1 MRCVRYLMFQS
12 CLNKKTFT
20 SIALWNS
27 AETFM
32 WLRSLDCFMQKGQD
46 ESVDSAEMISV
57 PFGLR
62 HKQFSRCPGVLF
74 WYSDHSNSI
83 LIQRHIGP
91 SVFSLCLMIPGVPT
105 TERFSR
111 TVCEGKLVVHNHL
124 TSHYFFEVPG
134 SLGWRAAFTLGISEI
149 IEIYWDRCVTSSFDC
164 ELRLRRGSYS
174 KLGASRCQM
183 VISCFTWV

>member
-1 MRCVRYLMFQS
+1 MRCVKYLMFQS
-12 CLNKKTFT
+12 WLNKKTFT

-62 HKQFSRCPGVLF
+62 HKTFSHCPGVLF

-91 SVFSLCLMIPGVPT
+91 SVFSLCLMIPGVPR
-105 TERFSR
+105 TERFLKTS
-111 TVCEGKLVVHNHL
+111 CEGKLVVHNHL
-124 TSHYFFEVPG
+124 TSHYFFEVPWQSWLKG
-134 SLGWRAAFTLGISEI
+134 RVYSWNFWNHWDILRSLCHIIIWLRATVE
-149 IEIYWDRCVTSSFDC
+149 
-164 ELRLRRGSYS
+164 SYS